1 MRDTTAPKP
10 FVFVLMPFDPAF
22 KDIYKFGIKGAAE
35 DVGAYAERLDEQM
48 FNEGML
54 DRIFNQISKADVVV
68 ADMTGRN
75 ANVFYEVGYAHALN
89 KVVLL
94 LTQKADDIPFDLKH
108 RSHIVYGG
116 DIEKLRLELGK
127 RLTWAVEESL
137 ARSRQF
143 ASAFDLT
150 VSMLGQRLRE
160 LSAGPP
166 FPRCVRKISESYGY
180 GFFRLRFDF
189 RNEGARPSEPISHLY
204 LFTPADSDLNPVSVR
219 EVVRR
224 EEHSTYTDHEV
235 EPFTPFSADPA
246 DVARLGPVRQY
257 RFLGGVPTIPAGAVE
272 GVEFGL
278 RLGEGYYRGGQW
290 KSAQVALCL
299 RLHTSA
305 GQRDFPFEPVIEVAP
320 PDPNE

>member
-48 FNEGML
+48 
-54 DRIFNQISKADVVV
+54 
-68 ADMTGRN
+68 
-75 ANVFYEVGYAHALN
+75 
-89 KVVLL
+89 
-94 LTQKADDIPFDLKH
+94 
-108 RSHIVYGG
+108 
-116 DIEKLRLELGK
+116 
-127 RLTWAVEESL
+127 
-137 ARSRQF
+137 
-143 ASAFDLT
+143 
-150 VSMLGQRLRE
+150 
-160 LSAGPP
+160 
-166 FPRCVRKISESYGY
+166 
-180 GFFRLRFDF
+180 
-189 RNEGARPSEPISHLY
+189 
-204 LFTPADSDLNPVSVR
+204 FTPADSDLNPVSVR

-257 RFLGGVPTIPAGAVE
+257 RFLDGVPTIPAGAVE